1 MSVRRT
7 LAFFDL
13 DRTLIPFNSAFRYA
27 IDEWREGKLPTLRF
41 LESAAMIGLYHLS
54 LVDMEAA
61 LTRAA
66 AYYRGIPA
74 AELDRSTR
82 TWFDRRLRDALLP
95 GAVEALARHREKG
108 DLVVL
113 HTSSSC
119 WLAEAAS
126 EAWGID
132 AWIANRF
139 QTDATGRLTG
149 ALLRPISYGRGKLT
163 LARAFAE
170 THGAALDDAWFY
182 TDSAS
187 DAPLLAAVGHP
198 RVVRPDPRL
207 SRLAARE
214 GWPRV
219 DW

>member
-1 MSVRRT
+1 MSAPRT

-27 IDEWREGKLPTLRF
+27 LDEWREGRLPMLRF
-41 LESAAMIGLYHLS
+41 VESAAMIGLYHLS

-61 LTRAA
+61 LARAA
-66 AYYRGIPA
+66 GHYRGA
-74 AELDRSTR
+74 SEAELGRSTR
-82 TWFDRRLRDALLP
+82 EWFERRLRHALLP
-95 GAVEALARHREKG
+95 GAAEALADHRRRG

-119 WLAEAAS
+119 WLAEAAT
-126 EAWGID
+126 EAWELD

-139 QTDATGRLTG
+139 HVDAAGRLTG
-149 ALLRPISYGRGKLT
+149 AIARPISYGRGKLT

-170 THGAALDDAWFY
+170 SHGASLADAFFY

-187 DAPLLAAVGHP
+187 DAPLLEAVGHP

-207 SRLAARE
+207 ARLAARE